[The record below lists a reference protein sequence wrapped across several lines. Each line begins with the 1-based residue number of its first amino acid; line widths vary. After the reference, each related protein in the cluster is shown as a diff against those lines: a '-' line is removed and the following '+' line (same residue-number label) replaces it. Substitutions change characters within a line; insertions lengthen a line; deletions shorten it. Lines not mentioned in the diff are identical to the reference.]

1 MVKWF
6 YKLEKNHLPIRLGG
20 FYNFTKLKIG
30 RGFKMEFLVL
40 IGTLGVI
47 VSVIL
52 FIILLFKKLPKKKA
66 FLLFIISFIL
76 MIVGASNMNKEVSDD
91 KTQPSVTETNKSQK
105 KNQEKLNEELANYKN
120 EDYPYILSA
129 EIDPKPNDDINY
141 VQLNLSADWLNLNTD
156 EKQNYIGVLKA
167 IAAPFINNNK
177 LPFMQIKAGEEI
189 VARSEILDT
198 NKIKILK

>member
-1 MVKWF
+1 
-6 YKLEKNHLPIRLGG
+6 
-20 FYNFTKLKIG
+20 
-30 RGFKMEFLVL
+30 MEILVL
-40 IGTLGVI
+40 IGMLGVI

-76 MIVGASNMNKEVSDD
+76 MIVGASNMNKEVSDN

-105 KNQEKLNEELANYKN
+105 KNQEKLNKELANYKN

-129 EIDPKPNDDINY
+129 EIDTKPNDDINY
-141 VQLNLSADWLNLNTD
+141 VQLNLSSDWLNLNTD

-167 IAAPFINNNK
+167 IAAPFTHDNK

-189 VARSEILDT
+189 VARSEISDA

>member
-1 MVKWF
+1 
-6 YKLEKNHLPIRLGG
+6 
-20 FYNFTKLKIG
+20 
-30 RGFKMEFLVL
+30 MEFLVL
-40 IGTLGVI
+40 IGMLGVI

-129 EIDPKPNDDINY
+129 EIDTKPNDDINY
-141 VQLNLSADWLNLNTD
+141 VQLNL
-156 EKQNYIGVLKA
+156 
-167 IAAPFINNNK
+167 
-177 LPFMQIKAGEEI
+177 
-189 VARSEILDT
+189 
-198 NKIKILK
+198 